1 MASVQPIRPVR
12 GETVELHT
20 RAMDNLRFIRE
31 TMERAG
37 AFTAVPGW
45 GGCMMGVSALIAT
58 WIAARQGSTEAWL
71 AVWLI
76 EGAFAIALGAV
87 AMKRKAASVQLPLLT
102 APARKFALS
111 FAPPLMVG
119 ALLTLVLY
127 RAGLTASIPGMW
139 LLLYGTG
146 VVTGGAFSV
155 PIVPVMGLCFM
166 LIGSVALVCPL
177 AWSSVFLGAGFGG
190 LHVVFGII
198 IARRYGG

>member
-1 MASVQPIRPVR
+1 MASVRPIRVGPP
-12 GETVELHT
+12 ETVALHT

-45 GGCMMGVSALIAT
+45 GGFAMGVSALAAT
-58 WIAARQGSTEAWL
+58 VFAARQSSAGAWL
-71 AVWLI
+71 AIWLI
-76 EGAFAIALGAV
+76 EGVFAIALGAWT
-87 AMKRKAASVQLPLLT
+87 MKRKADSAQLPLLS
-102 APARKFALS
+102 APGRRFLLS
-111 FAPPLMVG
+111 FAPPLLVG

-127 RAGLTASIPGMW
+127 EAGLTRAIPGTW

-146 VVTGGAFSV
+146 VVTGGAYSV
-155 PIVPVMGLCFM
+155 RVVPLMGMCFM
-166 LIGSVALVCPL
+166 LVGAVALFSPFSWGTAL
-177 AWSSVFLGAGFGG
+177 LGVGFGG